1 MKNTVKLKSALREL
15 KNRGETGELATALA
29 SLLATNDPKV
39 AKKQDSK
46 TLARRFLAQAAAL
59 LKRSPLPTSALA
71 GEAHD
76 FIGAA
81 IELNRSN
88 RPATISSKVLKKL
101 TTAEAPAASFLPEPA
116 QDLCDSCPFEDAEE
130 LQITAF
136 ANVLYNGGYIEE
148 ARRYL
153 CAYNVLGSNENEEG
167 DEEDM
172 KTAKQAL
179 IAQRANLRKK
189 GDFARAKVLNEIIAD
204 MEDIQEPPTE
214 EAPQAAES
222 RADVAMKSC
231 DNIGDDQI
239 KEEAMKA
246 AYMMKAAEQMSQDPK
261 ADQSKAAG
269 MLKAAEESMK
279 ACLSAWEAAKAAS
292 APPAGDEG
300 GKQTL
305 EVEPASQEEEM
316 AKQEASAAFQK
327 GNIKKAKAKLAVASI
342 LEKKRLVAAL
352 LKKGDIELAMEGL
365 KALAEEEK
373 EAVPTE
379 VEENNNAGYPG
390 DEEEVLDDEA
400 PPVDEETVD
409 DDAQQSLDSETP
421 VDDEDK
427 EAPPPDEEEVE
438 ETDEKEEA
446 QALYHETVRAVQQ
459 NKPKTAQRAVEKLE
473 KLEAACRKGLRIA
486 IKRKKRSLIAEG
498 KAVVA
503 AVHKAAVLAQA
514 AASGL
519 EESELTR
526 KMYIAAKA
534 AMRRG
539 DNRTAR
545 GLVREIS
552 IIANAVKKASIT
564 ASAAGDKKIAVEGNA
579 LFQKLRSTVIAGK
592 RLVTAEDGDEGEIA
606 SEGSDEELDEEN
618 PVLEEE
624 AGADA
629 DEEALDDSLDQAPT
643 DASEE
648 ESEQA
653 AEGDDEE
660 LPEEELPPTEDN
672 AMHYEALSS
681 VEQLQKMKVSR
692 DALAFTF
699 WDSNGAENPYWVVQ
713 ASGKPVGEVHLG
725 DQDSPE
731 DIRAFFCD
739 QVKWPNTIAQSVEKV
754 GLYDM
759 LKGVKARFYANAV
772 DKSALASRMKQEA
785 VANIGNIRTEKLA
798 TLKADFLDATVIAAD
813 SLNKGLIAG
822 KPNALKKAFVE
833 RLMSLGISNPSLLV
847 EDAFAEAFAPFMKQV
862 MADAGDYLQMPKEAF
877 EHTKK
882 IIASATNVAHN
893 QATVFAHE
901 SLSERL
907 ARTSMPL
914 QNVPSAQEAP
924 VTAAYH
930 EASLRERQTDL
941 KDRLKLSYR

>member
-15 KNRGETGELATALA
+15 KNRGDTGELATALA
-29 SLLATNDPKV
+29 SLLSAVDTPKT
-39 AKKQDSK
+39 ASQDSK
-46 TLARRFLAQAAAL
+46 TLARRFLAHAAAL
-59 LKRSPLPTSALA
+59 LKRSPLPTTALA

-76 FIGAA
+76 YIGAA
-81 IELNRSN
+81 IELNRGN
-88 RPATISSKVLKKL
+88 RPAKVSSKVLKTL
-101 TTAEAPAASFLPEPA
+101 TTAEASPASFLPEPA
-116 QDLCDSCPFEDAEE
+116 QDLCDSCSFEDAEE

-136 ANVLYNGGYIEE
+136 ANILYNGGYIEE

-153 CAYNVLGSNENEEG
+153 CAYNALGSNGNDEG

-204 MEDIQEPPTE
+204 MEDDAMPPAE
-214 EAPQAAES
+214 EEQPQAAES
-222 RADVAMKSC
+222 KADVAMKSI
-231 DNIGDDQI
+231 DDIGDEAI

-246 AYMMKAAEQMSQDPK
+246 AYMMKAAEQMALDPK

-269 MLKAAEESMK
+269 LMKTAEDSMK
-279 ACLSAWEAAKAAS
+279 TCMSAWEAAKAAS
-292 APPAGDEG
+292 APADEG

-327 GNIKKAKAKLAVASI
+327 GDVKKAKAKLAVASI

-373 EAVPTE
+373 EVAPPAEDEDKT
-379 VEENNNAGYPG
+379 AGYPAA
-390 DEEEVLDDEA
+390 EDEA
-400 PPVDEETVD
+400 PEATEEPAPMDDQLD
-409 DDAQQSLDSETP
+409 DDAQQTLDSEEA
-421 VDDEDK
+421 VEEEDK
-427 EAPPPDEEEVE
+427 ESEEESE
-438 ETDEKEEA
+438 DDDDDDQDEKEVAEG
-446 QALYHETVRAVQQ
+446 LYYETVKAVQQ
-459 NKPKTAQRAVEKLE
+459 NKPKTAKRSVEKLE
-473 KLEAACRKGLRIA
+473 KLEAACRRGLRLA
-486 IKRKKRSLIAEG
+486 KKSKKSALIAEG

-519 EESELTR
+519 EETVLTQ
-526 KMYIAAKA
+526 KMLTAAKA
-534 AMRRG
+534 AMRKG
-539 DNRTAR
+539 DVRTAR
-545 GLVREIS
+545 GLVHEIS
-552 IIANAVKKASIT
+552 IIANAIKKAATT
-564 ASAAGDKKIAVEGNA
+564 ASASGDKKIAVEGKA
-579 LFQKLRSTVIAGK
+579 LYQKVSVTALAGK
-592 RLVTAEDGDEGEIA
+592 RLVTAEDAEEFEDSSEGE
-606 SEGSDEELDEEN
+606 EGLDEEN
-618 PVLEEE
+618 PVLDGE

-648 ESEQA
+648 ENEGA
-653 AEGDDEE
+653 AEGEDDDEQA
-660 LPEEELPPTEDN
+660 EELPPTEDN

-699 WDSNGAENPYWVVQ
+699 WDTNGAENPYWVVQ
-713 ASGKPVGEVHLG
+713 ASGKPVAEVHLG

-785 VANIGNIRTEKLA
+785 VANIGSLRTEKLA
-798 TLKADFLDATVIAAD
+798 TLKSDFLDATMIAAE

-822 KPNALKKAFVE
+822 KPNALKKAFVD

-882 IIASATNVAHN
+882 IIASATNVAHSN
-893 QATVFAHE
+893 ATVFAHE
-901 SLSERL
+901 TLSERL

-914 QNVPSAQEAP
+914 QHVPAAEEAP
-924 VTAAYH
+924 VTAAYR

-941 KDRLKLSYR
+941 KARLKLSSR